1 MPWSIPSRPACP
13 QVCAS
18 GGSHAAPGMSGG
30 QADLEPS
37 AAQPGTDGAFAPG
50 CRPSDCGCRL
60 QQLAAFCVFPGG
72 CSANGR
78 TDGTYDGRAMTSG

>member
-50 CRPSDCGCRL
+50 CRPT
-60 QQLAAFCVFPGG
+60 AAVAYSSWPRSASFLVAVALTGG
-72 CSANGR
+72 QMVR
-78 TDGTYDGRAMTSG
+78 MTAAL